1 MYHLTLP
8 ALTIGLFLTAMLVR
22 SLRSSLVD
30 VFSAEYIE
38 AARARGLSEGRVVMK
53 HALRNSLIATITVL
67 AVNLGWLISSAV
79 VIERVFD
86 IPGLG
91 QLLVES
97 IYTRDFP
104 TIQALTLVFGLL
116 VIAHQ
121 PPVRRSRTRSSTR
134 AFGTTDGDPARA
146 HRLVGRTAEAAGAQS
161 SGAGRTRLS
170 TSASAILGLIGLA
183 AIFAPLIAPYAPN
196 AQNLAN
202 AFQPPSSEHLMGT
215 DNLGRDIFSRVVYAA
230 RVDLQIGL
238 ILTYVPLVYGVILGA
253 VAGYFGG
260 RSDSVIMRLVDVVIA
275 FPFLVLV
282 IAILAV
288 VGPGVKG
295 IYIAVLA
302 VAWAMY
308 ARLTRAE
315 MLVLREQQF
324 MLAGEALGFSRRRI
338 IFRHAI
344 PNLLRPNLVFSM
356 ADFVLNILLVAS
368 LSFLGLGVRP
378 PTPEWGAMVAEGQN
392 FLLNAWWITTLPG
405 IVIVVVG
412 IALSLVGDGLADR
425 MGERFRLTV

>member
-1 MYHLTLP
+1 M
-8 ALTIGLFLTAMLVR
+8 
-22 SLRSSLVD
+22 
-30 VFSAEYIE
+30 
-38 AARARGLSEGRVVMK
+38 AARQAIILSSAGRLRRRALSERRWANV
-53 HALRNSLIATITVL
+53 
-67 AVNLGWLISSAV
+67 
-79 VIERVFD
+79 
-86 IPGLG
+86 
-91 QLLVES
+91 
-97 IYTRDFP
+97 
-104 TIQALTLVFGLL
+104 TLY
-116 VIAHQ
+116 
-121 PPVRRSRTRSSTR
+121 
-134 AFGTTDGDPARA
+134 
-146 HRLVGRTAEAAGAQS
+146 
-161 SGAGRTRLS
+161 SGAGVLV
-170 TSASAILGLIGLA
+170 LVGLA
-183 AIFAPLIAPYAPN
+183 AVFAPLIAPYSPN
-196 AQNLAN
+196 AQDLAN
-202 AFQPPSSEHLMGT
+202 AFQPPSADHLMGT

-230 RVDLQIGL
+230 RVDLQIGF
-238 ILTYVPLVYGVILGA
+238 ITTYVPLVYGVILGA
-253 VAGYFGG
+253 IAGYFGG
-260 RSDSVIMRLVDVVIA
+260 WVDTVIMRLVDVVIA

-338 IFRHAI
+338 IVRHAI

-425 MGERFRLTV
+425 LGERFRLTVDSGSAPDTAKGELA

>member
-1 MYHLTLP
+1 MVARQEVIL
-8 ALTIGLFLTAMLVR
+8 
-22 SLRSSLVD
+22 SS
-30 VFSAEYIE
+30 
-38 AARARGLSEGRVVMK
+38 AAR
-53 HALRNSLIATITVL
+53 LR
-67 AVNLGWLISSAV
+67 
-79 VIERVFD
+79 
-86 IPGLG
+86 
-91 QLLVES
+91 
-97 IYTRDFP
+97 
-104 TIQALTLVFGLL
+104 
-116 VIAHQ
+116 
-121 PPVRRSRTRSSTR
+121 RR
-134 AFGTTDGDPARA
+134 ARA
-146 HRLVGRTAEAAGAQS
+146 DRRWASATLYV
-161 SGAGRTRLS
+161 GAG
-170 TSASAILGLIGLA
+170 ILGFVGFIAL
-183 AIFAPLIAPYAPN
+183 FAPLIAPDPPN
-196 AQNLAN
+196 AQDLAN
-202 AFQPPSSEHLMGT
+202 AFQPPSTDHLMGT

-230 RVDLQIGL
+230 RIDLQIGV
-238 ILTYVPLVYGVILGA
+238 ITTYVPLVYGVILGA

-260 RSDSVIMRLVDVVIA
+260 WVDTVIMRLVDVVIA

-295 IYIAVLA
+295 LYIAVLA
-302 VAWAMY
+302 VAWSMY

-324 MLAGEALGFSRRRI
+324 MLAGEAMGFSRRRI
-338 IFRHAI
+338 IFRHAV

-412 IALSLVGDGLADR
+412 IALSLVGDGIAER